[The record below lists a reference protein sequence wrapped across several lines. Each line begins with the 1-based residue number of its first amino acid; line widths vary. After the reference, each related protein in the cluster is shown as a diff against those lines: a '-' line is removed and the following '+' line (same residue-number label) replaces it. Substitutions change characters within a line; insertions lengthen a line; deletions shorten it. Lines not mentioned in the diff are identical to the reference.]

1 MANYLIGD
9 MIYENRVARGYSQ
22 EELSFGICSTSSLSK
37 IENNIQV
44 PGKKLFDAIMQR
56 LGVSESIYSAFIS
69 KEEMELVRLKQ
80 KLVWKLENFDFAG
93 MDTLVEDMEARIH
106 EWNDLDKQYLL
117 FVKANILKHNHGD
130 AQKVLKML
138 LEAIHITMP
147 WFEKAGN
154 IRKRLLTFD
163 EITILNG
170 IALGYDDLG
179 EAKKALKLLMELKEY
194 LESHKIDEE
203 EKSQKYPLIIYNI
216 TRRLGACGHH
226 ADVFELC
233 EEGIDFCTAHSKLN
247 LLPLLITNKAC
258 AAAELEK
265 GEVAEKLFKQAI
277 VLFEICKKESFA
289 EKIKKEAKDSYGID
303 I

>member
-22 EELSFGICSTSSLSK
+22 EELSFGICSTSSLSR

-80 KLVWKLENFDFAG
+80 KLVWKLENFDFVG

-117 FVKANILKHNHGD
+117 FVKANILKHNHED
-130 AQKVLKML
+130 AAKVLKML
-138 LEAIHITMP
+138 LDAIHITMP
-147 WFEKAGN
+147 GFAKVGN
-154 IRKRLLTFD
+154 IKKRLLTFD

-170 IALGYDDLG
+170 IALSYDDLG
-179 EAKKALKLLMELKEY
+179 DATRALKLLMELKEY

-265 GEVAEKLFKQAI
+265 REVAERLFKQAA
-277 VLFEICKKESFA
+277 VLFEICKKEPFA
-289 EKIKKEAKDSYGID
+289 EKIRKEAKDSYGID